1 METLRS
7 GGSGRIHMPTGTLGP
22 ALHRLER
29 AGLIAGSWSM
39 VGGRRRRTYRPIP
52 AGRSHV
58 PGRAHRLTGH
68 PPGARAGVAH
78 VSHAYQMR

>member
-7 GGSGRIHMPTGTLGP
+7 GGSGRTHMPTGTLGP

-39 VGGRRRRTYRPIP
+39 VGGRRTYRPTP
-52 AGRSHV
+52 AGLTF
-58 PGRAHRLTGH
+58 RAERT
-68 PPGARAGVAH
+68 A
-78 VSHAYQMR
+78 